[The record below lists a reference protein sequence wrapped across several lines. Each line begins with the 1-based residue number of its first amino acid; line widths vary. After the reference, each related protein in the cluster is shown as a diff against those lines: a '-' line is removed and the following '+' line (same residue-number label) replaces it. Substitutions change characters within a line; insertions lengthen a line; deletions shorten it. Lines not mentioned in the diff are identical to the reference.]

1 LVAEAWPSDD
11 LRVLLSRPTTER
23 THHNISQATRRQS
36 AISSHRRVD
45 CPVRFAHPAE
55 AVVAGLL
62 DSFGVRWQYE
72 PTTFPLVTSET
83 GQLVQCFTPDFYL
96 PEHGVYIEMTTM
108 RQALVTRKNRKFRL
122 MRELYP
128 DVNVRLLYRKDV
140 ELIMERYDV
149 RNDSVVGS
157 VGPVTATA
165 EQMCRKAEEAATF
178 LAGSGREPIALI
190 ALNSSAERFRD
201 HVAAGL
207 AAHGTSVAC
216 SRMTITRAR
225 KPGAASSATVRLSGT
240 VDLPAC
246 RRVLLADVI
255 GTGLTVRAA
264 LDWLAEAG
272 IPAQDVISLFD
283 RRSARIIDVPLAV
296 PGLPAASSWLVGA
309 GLGGGAWARMPDVH
323 TMMPVDLTLKTTG

>member
-1 LVAEAWPSDD
+1 
-11 LRVLLSRPTTER
+11 
-23 THHNISQATRRQS
+23 
-36 AISSHRRVD
+36 
-45 CPVRFAHPAE
+45 
-55 AVVAGLL
+55 L

-83 GQLVQCFTPDFYL
+83 GQLVQCFTPDFFL

-108 RQALVTRKNRKFRL
+108 RQSLVTRKNRKFRL

-149 RNDSVVGS
+149 RNDSVVGWP
-157 VGPVTATA
+157 GPVAATA
-165 EQMCRKAEEAATF
+165 EQMSRKAEEAATF
-178 LAGSGREPIALI
+178 LAGGCQKPIALI

-207 AAHGTSVAC
+207 KAHGTSVAS
-216 SRMTITRAR
+216 SRVTVTRSR
-225 KPGAASSATVRLSGT
+225 KPGAASSAAVRFSGT
-240 VDLPAC
+240 VDLRAC
-246 RRVLLADVI
+246 RRVLVADVI

-264 LDWLAEAG
+264 LDWLAETG
-272 IPAQDVISLFD
+272 IPASEVITLFD

-296 PGLPAASSWLVGA
+296 PGLPAASLWLVGA
-309 GLGGGAWARMPDVH
+309 GLGGGPWARMPDVH
-323 TMMPVDLTLKTTG
+323 TITAADLTPMTTN